1 MTGNQK
7 TAVII
12 RHPQYDEVWNRIK
25 RCHES
30 IETTGRPQT
39 LRVLGVSGV
48 GKSTLLQHYK
58 DAHPNVYGTYI
69 TEVPVVYAEV
79 PAAPTSKQLVLSLL
93 EGLGCEDLKGTA
105 PQMWERFMTLAKS
118 CKVGLLIIDEVQHF
132 VDQGKLSTY
141 SSAADLLKQK
151 LTKLNK
157 PVIFAG
163 APRSKL
169 LFQGNNQ
176 LRTRYKASINFY
188 PFRIRTSVEM
198 QRFRGVIA
206 TMVNK
211 FTDTEKRFLISDA
224 VVERFFYATDGVYRN
239 LVDLIDGILYL
250 KNSGLEIDKP
260 TLSQAYRETIHA
272 AASGANDPFDAQ
284 FELRRL
290 TEIDEPYYPS
300 PMDGDNHA
308 AY

>member
-1 MTGNQK
+1 MTGNPR
-7 TAVII
+7 TSVII
-12 RHPQYDEVWNRIK
+12 RHPQYEEVWNRIK

-30 IETTGRPQT
+30 LYTTGRPQN

-48 GKSTLLQHYK
+48 GKSTLLLHYK
-58 DAHPNVYGTYI
+58 DAHPNIFATHI

-79 PAAPTSKQLVLSLL
+79 PAAPTSKQLVINLL
-93 EGLGCEDLKGTA
+93 KGIGCEDLKGTS

-118 CKVGLLIIDEVQHF
+118 CKVSLLIIDEVQHF
-132 VDQGKLSTY
+132 VDQGRLSTY
-141 SSAADLLKQK
+141 STAADLLKQK
-151 LTKLNK
+151 LTELNK

-176 LRTRYKASINFY
+176 LRSRYKASINFY

-198 QRFRGVIA
+198 QRFRGVVA
-206 TMVNK
+206 SMVDK
-211 FTDTEKRFLISDA
+211 LSETEKRFLISDA
-224 VVERFFYATDGVYRN
+224 VIERFFYATDGVYRN

-284 FELRRL
+284 FEHRRL

>member
-1 MTGNQK
+1 MTGNPK
-7 TAVII
+7 ASVII
-12 RHPQYDEVWNRIK
+12 RHPQYEEVWNRIK

-30 IETTGRPQT
+30 LDTTGRPQN

-48 GKSTLLQHYK
+48 GKSTLLLHYK
-58 DAHPNVYGTYI
+58 DAHPNIFATHI

-79 PAAPTSKQLVLSLL
+79 PAAPTSKQLVINLL
-93 EGLGCEDLKGTA
+93 KGIGCEDLNGTS

-132 VDQGKLSTY
+132 VDQGRLSTY

-151 LTKLNK
+151 LTELNK

-176 LRTRYKASINFY
+176 LRSRYKASINFY

-198 QRFRGVIA
+198 QRFRGVVA
-206 TMVNK
+206 SMVDK
-211 FTDTEKRFLISDA
+211 LSETEKRFLISDA

-250 KNSGLEIDKP
+250 KNSGQEIDKP

>member
-1 MTGNQK
+1 MTGDQK
-7 TAVII
+7 NIVII
-12 RHPQYDEVWNRIK
+12 RHPQYEEVWNRIK

-58 DAHPNVYGTYI
+58 DAHPNVYGAYV

-105 PQMWERFMTLAKS
+105 PQMWDRFMLLAKS
-118 CKVGLLIIDEVQHF
+118 CKVGLVIIDEVQHF

-151 LTKLNK
+151 LTKLK
-157 PVIFAG
+157 IPVIFAG

-176 LRTRYKASINFY
+176 LRSRYKASINFY

-206 TMVNK
+206 TMSDK
-211 FTDTEKRFLISDA
+211 FTDVEKRFLISDA
-224 VVERFFYATDGVYRN
+224 VVERFFYATDGVHRN
-239 LVDLIDGILYL
+239 LADLIDGILYL
-250 KNSGLEIDKP
+250 KKSGQAIDKLA
-260 TLSQAYRETIHA
+260 LSQAHRETIHA
-272 AASGANDPFDAQ
+272 SASGANDPFDDE
-284 FELRRL
+284 FEYRRL